1 MNGHRASKPMSCENV
16 FGETIYSYSRQQAI
30 EDGVLVDLSH
40 NIVIRQH
47 WKHPFACTDRV
58 WALIERALT
67 QEGQDLNGILHDVS
81 VMSKRAVPR
90 GQDCMVIRFE
100 VIIMETKHA
109 LKLHVGPGDNAE
121 PVLTL
126 MFPHED

>member
-1 MNGHRASKPMSCENV
+1 
-16 FGETIYSYSRQQAI
+16 
-30 EDGVLVDLSH
+30 
-40 NIVIRQH
+40 
-47 WKHPFACTDRV
+47 
-58 WALIERALT
+58 
-67 QEGQDLNGILHDVS
+67 
-81 VMSKRAVPR
+81 MSKRAVPR